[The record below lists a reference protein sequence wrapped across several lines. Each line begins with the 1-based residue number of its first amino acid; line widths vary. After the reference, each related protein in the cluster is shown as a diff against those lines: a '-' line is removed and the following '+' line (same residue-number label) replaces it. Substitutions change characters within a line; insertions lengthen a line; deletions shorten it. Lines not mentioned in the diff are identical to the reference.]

1 MDLMDVFPDPDF
13 PINKTFFFIMVF
25 IDTVVQTLHVVV
37 QVYTNSFFMSQIY
50 FKFKAAKDFDTAT
63 FDGTSI
69 SAFDLK
75 RQIMLTKKLGK
86 GTDFDLVISNAQSGE
101 GYNYKNKCFSI

>member
-1 MDLMDVFPDPDF
+1 MHYEWLVH
-13 PINKTFFFIMVF
+13 KKSTGTKLQCRTHV
-25 IDTVVQTLHVVV
+25 TLC
-37 QVYTNSFFMSQIY
+37 YTNTHNHFFMSQVY
-50 FKFKAAKDFDTAT
+50 YKFKAAKDFDTAT

-75 RQIMLTKKLGK
+75 RQIMLAKKLGK

-101 GYNYKNKCFSI
+101 GFSKL